1 MDSFSGYVIAKKML
15 VDNKRKVRFMYHE
28 EPFSEY
34 DSGWRFS
41 CGDETQEYY
50 NNPDNSAL
58 YKIETILEIDPSI
71 EPYLNAEINTAY
83 ERENEN
89 DDFQYR
95 EDFIFGHEE
104 E

>member
-1 MDSFSGYVIAKKML
+1 MRK
-15 VDNKRKVRFMYHE
+15 NKR
-28 EPFSEY
+28 
-34 DSGWRFS
+34 
-41 CGDETQEYY
+41 T
-50 NNPDNSAL
+50 
-58 YKIETILEIDPSI
+58 LEIDPSI